1 VRSHD
6 LSLRQL
12 SGRFERLGG
21 EGDPLVG
28 LQLAQDHRHVVVDD
42 LDPPRVDGAIHG
54 VIVPDHFAGTSFFAV
69 QKTAFVSIRMKLSSL
84 KSSGWPSDV

>member
-1 VRSHD
+1 MCGMASPSRTSRAWRRRSVWVTGDSPGDFPPNLLLGPVRVRSHD

-42 LDPPRVDGAIHG
+42 LA
-54 VIVPDHFAGTSFFAV
+54 AG
-69 QKTAFVSIRMKLSSL
+69 R
-84 KSSGWPSDV
+84 